1 MSFYFSKFR
10 CLRVI
15 PRDSLVLGAD
25 PLALRCA
32 LHPLSFRGVLMTRL
46 LVRAHT
52 HLLAP
57 RRGRPDR
64 GQTTA
69 EYALVLLGVA
79 AIALLVVAWAADT
92 NRIGRLLDSV
102 LDSILSN
109 VT

>member
-1 MSFYFSKFR
+1 
-10 CLRVI
+10 
-15 PRDSLVLGAD
+15 
-25 PLALRCA
+25 
-32 LHPLSFRGVLMTRL
+32 MTRL
-46 LVRAHT
+46 YVRVHT
-52 HLLAP
+52 LLLP
-57 RRGRPDR
+57 VRSVLRTRGGDR

-109 VT
+109 VA

>member
-1 MSFYFSKFR
+1 
-10 CLRVI
+10 
-15 PRDSLVLGAD
+15 
-25 PLALRCA
+25 
-32 LHPLSFRGVLMTRL
+32 MTRL
-46 LVRAHT
+46 IVHVHT
-52 HLLAP
+52 YLLAGP
-57 RRGRPDR
+57 SRRREC

-109 VT
+109 VA

>member
-1 MSFYFSKFR
+1 MT
-10 CLRVI
+10 CLFVRVHTLLLAAM
-15 PRDSLVLGAD
+15 P
-25 PLALRCA
+25 ALR
-32 LHPLSFRGVLMTRL
+32 
-46 LVRAHT
+46 
-52 HLLAP
+52 
-57 RRGRPDR
+57 RRGGDR

-109 VT
+109 VA

>member
-1 MSFYFSKFR
+1 M
-10 CLRVI
+10 
-15 PRDSLVLGAD
+15 PTVL
-25 PLALRCA
+25 LT
-32 LHPLSFRGVLMTRL
+32 VY
-46 LVRAHT
+46 VRALV
-52 HLLAP
+52 HLLARP
-57 RRGRPDR
+57 SRRPDA

-92 NRIGRLLDSV
+92 NRIGRLLDTV